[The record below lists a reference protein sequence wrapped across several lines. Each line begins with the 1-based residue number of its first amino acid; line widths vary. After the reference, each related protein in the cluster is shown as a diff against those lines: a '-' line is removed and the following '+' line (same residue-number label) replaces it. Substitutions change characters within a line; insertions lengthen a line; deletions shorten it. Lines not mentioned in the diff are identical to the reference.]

1 MRVLIT
7 GGAGHVG
14 KPICQK
20 FVGNGWDVRVIDL
33 ASECDIEGV
42 SYAQCDILDFAA
54 LEKQVEGC
62 DAIVHLAAIP
72 TTMSHPE
79 STVFEVNVAGS
90 YNVFEAAERAGV
102 KRIAQASSINA
113 FGGYWGCDDR
123 QFDYF
128 PLDEDHPL
136 HTTDV
141 YSLSKQLVEEVAAY
155 YQRRSGINSVSF
167 RFPAVWS
174 DAFIEAQNLRATYA
188 AMRAHLDNFRRS
200 PPAQQRERLTAA
212 RRKTLALRA
221 RRVQEYDAV
230 QAGLFDLEN
239 MEDWLLRAYFFD
251 RFNYWTFIHTD
262 DSTQAFE
269 KAITADY
276 QGAHALFVNS
286 DRNYLNYDAE
296 ALLSLFFPEVRRRS
310 KALHGAEAL
319 VNIERVRE
327 LIGFEPTAR
336 SII

>member
-33 ASECDIEGV
+33 ASECDIEGL
-42 SYAQCDILDFAA
+42 SYTQCDILDFAA

-72 TTMSHPE
+72 TTMTHPE
-79 STVFEVNVAGS
+79 STVFEINVAGS

-174 DAFIEAQNLRATYA
+174 EAFIEAQNLRANYA
-188 AMRAHLDNFRRS
+188 AMQAHLDNFQRL
-200 PPAQQRERLTAA
+200 PPARQRERLNDA
-212 RRKTLALRA
+212 RQKTLALRA
-221 RRVQEYDAV
+221 RRAQEYDAV
-230 QAGLFDLEN
+230 QAGIFDREN
-239 MEDWLLRAYFFD
+239 IEDWLLSAYFFD

-269 KAITADY
+269 KAVTADY

-286 DRNYLNYDAE
+286 DQNYLNYDAE

-310 KALHGAEAL
+310 KTLHGAEAL